1 MKSLVL
7 LMSVFM
13 VSMRSAS
20 SFALAPATPAVVER
34 FYAIMDKMWK
44 AGSDV
49 DAFDYREH
57 LKDCFRGKR
66 DSGIPVPNDF
76 YSWRYTADTET
87 TANQYANMYYELAY
101 RKKAIR
107 MEKYAIGSSQ
117 YVSEVDLRQYRS
129 QSNGLIQTVV
139 DKTFTDGRITR
150 TFSDTLIVERGEIVV
165 FKNSMSTDDGEDIDA
180 LRVLAASYYT
190 LKQYYSAYRIYEK
203 IIRIDPEN
211 ANAYYRLGLMTFWR
225 QGCRLP
231 RKEARRK
238 GLEYAE
244 RAYRLG
250 FYKAETAIY
259 YMEHP
264 QAI

>member
-7 LMSVFM
+7 LVSVFM
-13 VSMRSAS
+13 VSIRSVS
-20 SFALAPATPAVVER
+20 SFALVPTPAVVER

-44 AGSDV
+44 AGSDA
-49 DAFDYREH
+49 DAYDCREL
-57 LKDCFRGKR
+57 LKDCFLGKE

-76 YSWRYTADTET
+76 YSWGYTTHTVT
-87 TANQYANMYYELAY
+87 TANQYANIYYELVR
-101 RKKAIR
+101 RKSLR
-107 MEKYAIGSSQ
+107 MEKYAIGRSQ
-117 YVSEVDLRQYRS
+117 YVSEVELKPYRG
-129 QSNGLIQTVV
+129 QGNELIQTVV

-150 TFSDTLIVERGEIVV
+150 TFSDTLLVKRGEIVTI
-165 FKNSMSTDDGEDIDA
+165 KNSMSTDDGENIDA
-180 LRVLAASYYT
+180 LRALAASYYT
-190 LKQYYSAYRIYEK
+190 LKQYYRAYRIYEK

-264 QAI
+264 QTI